1 MSNHQYN
8 LQGFAEMFKALSNP
22 HRLEIFLRLASCCS
36 SGSRSTSEEE
46 SRRFVGELALGLKIA
61 PSTVSHHI
69 KELRQAGL
77 ITVERIGK
85 NVECRINEQAV
96 AQLATLLEGRGLS
109 RSVDGDLDCVVGG
122 ESTTHR

>member
-1 MSNHQYN
+1 MSNYQHN
-8 LQGFAEMFKALSNP
+8 LRRFSDMFKALSNP
-22 HRLEIFLRLASCCS
+22 HRLEIFLRLASCCPP
-36 SGSRSTSEEE
+36 GSRSTTEEE

-85 NVECRINEQAV
+85 NIECRVDQHAAAE
-96 AQLATLLEGRGLS
+96 LASLLDGRGLAGNS
-109 RSVDGDLDCVVGG
+109 HQNVSDADGS
-122 ESTTHR
+122 E